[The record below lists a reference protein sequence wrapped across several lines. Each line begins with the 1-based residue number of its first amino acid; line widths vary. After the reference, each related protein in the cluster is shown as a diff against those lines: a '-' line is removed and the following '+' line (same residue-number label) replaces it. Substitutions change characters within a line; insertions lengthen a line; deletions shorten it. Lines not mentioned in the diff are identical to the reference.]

1 MKEGYI
7 MKVHPFW
14 HGYPELNHQLIE
26 VNRVIQAHIR
36 IKDKKIK
43 NMINEVVQ
51 AGGKLLRPAYA
62 LLCSKIGP
70 EQDQAKAI
78 ALAAS
83 LETFHIA
90 TLIHDDVID
99 QADTRRGKATLHNLY
114 DNKFA
119 IYAGDYLFSV
129 CFSILSD
136 YSSSFS
142 NDAYNSKSIE
152 KILTGELEQLH
163 SRFQLPKSVKSYLSR
178 ISGKTARLFALSCY
192 VGAVESKASKEEV
205 RRAWN
210 MGHYIGMAYQITD
223 DILDYEGDG
232 EKMGKPVMKD
242 AEQGIYTLPVI
253 YAMQDDPESVAEI
266 LSRGDTLSKRE
277 LDQLMVYIERAQGI
291 EKARNIARRYTE
303 KALQQ
308 LDKLPDGDYK
318 NTLYELTNQL
328 LKRTA

>member
-7 MKVHPFW
+7 MEVHPFW
-14 HGYPELNHQLIE
+14 QDYPELNHQLIK
-26 VNRVIQAHIR
+26 VTQVIQSHICIR
-36 IKDKKIK
+36 DKKIK
-43 NMINEVVQ
+43 NTINEVIS
-51 AGGKLLRPAYA
+51 AGGKLFRPAYA

-70 EQDQAKAI
+70 EQDQDKAI
-78 ALAAS
+78 ALAAA
-83 LETFHIA
+83 LETLHIA

-99 QADTRRGKATLHNLY
+99 QADTRRGKATLHDLY

-129 CFSILSD
+129 CFSILSK
-136 YSSSFS
+136 YSNSLS
-142 NDAYNSKSIE
+142 NVAYNSKSME

-163 SRFQLPKSVKSYLSR
+163 SRFQPPKSVKSYLSR
-178 ISGKTARLFALSCY
+178 ISGKTAQLFALSCY
-192 VGAVESKASKEEV
+192 VGAVESKASKQEI

-223 DILDYEGDG
+223 DILDYQGDG

-242 AEQGIYTLPVI
+242 AEQGIFTLPLI
-253 YAMQDDPESVAEI
+253 YAMQHDPESVAEI
-266 LSRGDTLSKRE
+266 LGTGDTLSKQE
-277 LDQLMVYIERAQGI
+277 LDQLMIYIERAQGI
-291 EKARNIARRYTE
+291 EKAQNIARRYTE

-308 LDKLPDGDYK
+308 LEKLPDGDYK